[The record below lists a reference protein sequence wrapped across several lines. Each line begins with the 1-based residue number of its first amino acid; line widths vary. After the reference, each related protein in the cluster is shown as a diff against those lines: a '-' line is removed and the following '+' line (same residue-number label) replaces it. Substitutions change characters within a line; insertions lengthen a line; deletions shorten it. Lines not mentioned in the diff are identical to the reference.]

1 MSAAINAA
9 AERSRLLSTIA
20 IADEAMRLAADHR
33 SARHAPG
40 ETIAETSERWTEA
53 AAIETAASACR
64 KAARAA
70 LAAVA
75 VFPDVWSDEEIAA
88 KIEAARSAALA
99 LKAACDAGQA
109 AQISRAFRGAARD
122 LKRAISEAA
131 AADQKGGSL

>member
-1 MSAAINAA
+1 MSAAFNAE

-33 SARHAPG
+33 HRRHALG
-40 ETIAETSERWTEA
+40 EMIEETTARWNEA
-53 AAIETAASACR
+53 HQIETTAKAAR

-99 LKAACDAGQA
+99 LKAACDAGQEA
-109 AQISRAFRGAARD
+109 AQRRRVTINARNT
-122 LKRAISEAA
+122 EASA
-131 AADQKGGSL
+131 E

>member
-1 MSAAINAA
+1 MSSAPINAE
-9 AERSRLLSTIA
+9 AEAKRLRQTITLAEQA
-20 IADEAMRLAADHR
+20 IALAADHR

-40 ETIAETSERWTEA
+40 ETAGETQDRWTEA
-53 AAIETAASACR
+53 DRIETTAKAAR
-64 KAARAA
+64 KAARSA
-70 LAAVA
+70 LAGIA

-109 AQISRAFRGAARD
+109 AQNGRSLRLAARD

-131 AADQKGGSL
+131 ADQKGGAL